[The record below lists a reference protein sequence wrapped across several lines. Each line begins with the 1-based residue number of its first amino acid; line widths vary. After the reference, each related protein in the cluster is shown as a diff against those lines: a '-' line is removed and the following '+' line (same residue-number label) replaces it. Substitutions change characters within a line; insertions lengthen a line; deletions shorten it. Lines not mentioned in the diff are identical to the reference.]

1 MVYRGSVIEIYQDS
15 IIVMTEDCIFER
27 IKKSAGL
34 EKGMEVYF
42 EERDIIR
49 NSTVSIKNISMVA
62 AAVFLFIITSLYGIG
77 IWNTNYRTVAL
88 LSIDINPS
96 VEMEINKKNNI
107 IRVSALN
114 EDASKL
120 PLNNLKNKPVAD
132 AMVELVEMAGEKGY
146 IKENE
151 ENYVLVTSV
160 ELKNPQ
166 ENDKVLEEL
175 LMEGKNKIE
184 TVSSKQGQQ
193 IQVVTMKSDKE
204 TLNKA
209 KKENISV
216 GKMEIYEET
225 KDKNKN
231 ENDKEI
237 KKLKDK
243 KVKDLIKSVEKTK
256 GNNGKSDVKQKPE
269 KEDRKDKGNNNGKK
283 SNENKSNDNKLND
296 KNDNKEKDNKEKE
309 KKEKI
314 DNHGNAKQ
322 NTDIKEQKHQQ
333 QQQNKKETKD
343 NSKDKTKD
351 KKEKK
356 P

>member
-15 IIVMTEDCIFER
+15 IVVMTEDCTFER

-49 NSTVSIKNISMVA
+49 NSSVKIKNISMVA

-107 IRVSALN
+107 IKASALN
-114 EDASKL
+114 EDASTL
-120 PLNNLKNKPVAD
+120 PLNNLKNKPVVD
-132 AMVELVEMAGEKGY
+132 AMAELVEMAGEKGY

-151 ENYVLVTSV
+151 ENYILVTSV

-166 ENDKVLEEL
+166 EDDKVLEEL
-175 LMEGKNKIE
+175 LIEGKNKIE
-184 TVSSKQGQQ
+184 TASSKRGQQ

-231 ENDKEI
+231 ENEKEI
-237 KKLKDK
+237 KELKNK

-269 KEDRKDKGNNNGKK
+269 QEDKKDKGNNNDKK
-283 SNENKSNDNKLND
+283 SNDIKSNNDKLNDNKPND
-296 KNDNKEKDNKEKE
+296 KSDNKEKDNKQKE

-314 DNHGNAKQ
+314 DNHSDAKQ
-322 NTDIKEQKHQQ
+322 STDIKEQKHQQ
-333 QQQNKKETKD
+333 PQNKKEKKD
-343 NSKDKTKD
+343 NSKYN
-351 KKEKK
+351 KEKK